1 MIREGAA
8 MILGKL
14 ADALRLLD
22 SGDIIDPPDENL

>member
-1 MIREGAA
+1 